1 MAGNKIL
8 RPIAEYALG
17 VLMVMQRTVGGN
29 TAYFLGEVSS
39 AGWWYYFPVVFL
51 MKEPFPLFCSS
62 PLPLFFTIGGF
73 AKK

>member
-17 VLMVMQRTVGGN
+17 VLMVMQRIVGGN

-51 MKEPFPLFCSS
+51 MKEP
-62 PLPLFFTIGGF
+62 LPSLLLIAVAALFTIGGF